1 MSSIDAA
8 TIQKYAKYSISQL
21 VQKAQKRFNAWIRKR
36 DIGDEQYFTCISC
49 GKTTHRDQANASHYM
64 SAGNHQS
71 LRFHEDNV
79 WASCIRCNKWLSGN
93 LIEYRKRLVEKIGPE
108 KVEWLETYG
117 KSPVKLD
124 KITLIQIIEKYK

>member
-1 MSSIDAA
+1 MSSIDANK
-8 TIQKYAKYSISQL
+8 IKKYETFTTPQL

-36 DIGDEQYFTCISC
+36 DIGDNEFFSCISC
-49 GKTTHRDQANASHYM
+49 GRSTHRTKANASHYM

-79 WASCIRCNKWLSGN
+79 WASCISCNMYNHGA
-93 LIEYRKRLVEKIGPE
+93 LIGYRQALVKKLGLE

-117 KSPVKLD
+117 KKPVKLD
-124 KITLIQIIEKYK
+124 RIALIEIIEKYK